1 MYFSHSYLYIWRWK
15 ISLSYLF
22 MGKYRELMVR
32 PGGNWC
38 NGINNVLKLCN
49 WPYYVF
55 LDTWNELYTA
65 RNTIN
70 ISNIPNFEWF
80 SEKMKTRFSSEMR
93 VRLKFFDL
101 PKILHAS
108 LYMDI
113 AQLVGVIPGS
123 DEVRG
128 KWITLIYIYIYIFR
142 PMTLG

>member
-22 MGKYRELMVR
+22 MGKYGELMVR

-49 WPYYVF
+49 WPYFVF
-55 LDTWNELYTA
+55 LDTRNELYTA
-65 RNTIN
+65 RDTIHF
-70 ISNIPNFEWF
+70 SNITIFEWS
-80 SEKMKTRFSSEMR
+80 SEKMKTQFSSEMR
-93 VRLKFFDL
+93 VREKFFDL
-101 PKILHAS
+101 PKILHVS

-113 AQLVGVIPGS
+113 AQLVGVILGS

-128 KWITLIYIYIYIFR
+128 KWITLLDVISSA
-142 PMTLG
+142 

>member
-22 MGKYRELMVR
+22 MGKYREWMVR

-108 LYMDI
+108 LYI
-113 AQLVGVIPGS
+113 RRGFLSSVGTRVPLWGYLMHNIVIQYDGMERS
-123 DEVRG
+123 AV
-128 KWITLIYIYIYIFR
+128 
-142 PMTLG
+142 